1 MAKVVKIKGELLGL
15 PDKEWNL
22 IDSNANM
29 KKFIKNFTNWNEKI
43 LEIDDNP
50 LVMTQFIVEEIPNML
65 EDMLNLTK
73 VERKKMD
80 EASFSDQYDLFRK
93 MAREFLGFKLAPLS
107 EGEKPEDPKKLEEEW
122 TSNLGNWAMIL
133 II

>member
-50 LVMTQFIVEEIPNML
+50 LAMTQFIVEEIPNML

-73 VERKKMD
+73 IERKKMD

-93 MAREFLGFKLAPLS
+93 MAREFLGFELAPLS
-107 EGEKPEDPKKLEEEW
+107 EGEEPEDPKKLEEE
-122 TSNLGNWAMIL
+122 
-133 II
+133 